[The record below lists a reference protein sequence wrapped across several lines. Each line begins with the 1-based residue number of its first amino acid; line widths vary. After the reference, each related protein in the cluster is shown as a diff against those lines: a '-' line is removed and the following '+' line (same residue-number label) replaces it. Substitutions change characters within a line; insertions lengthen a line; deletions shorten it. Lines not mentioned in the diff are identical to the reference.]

1 LPSGLLGLGGRAP
14 CGPAAGRFVSCT
26 AMGKKVLEDLA
37 AGLLQEQALPGDTM
51 VVLQIENI
59 DDRTDGSGLRI
70 GGAIIN
76 GADAGLDNSSSTH
89 DTRFERDI
97 EIAAIE
103 PPGLQAP
110 ARLADRDQLR
120 VQGDILQGLAP
131 VMTAGDDPAL
141 VHDDCSNRHLADQ
154 LRLVRFFQGCLHEIG
169 IIVQPGWLVC
179 HGCSALLAVQ
189 SL

>member
-1 LPSGLLGLGGRAP
+1 MSSGLLGLGVRTAR
-14 CGPAAGRFVSCT
+14 GPAACRFVSCT
-26 AMGKKVLEDLA
+26 ALGKKVLEDLA
-37 AGLLQEQALPGDTM
+37 AGLLQEQTLPGNAM
-51 VVLQIENI
+51 IVLQIEYI
-59 DDRTDGSGLRI
+59 DDRTDGPGLRI
-70 GGAIIN
+70 GGAIID
-76 GADAGLDNSSSTH
+76 GADTGLDDGSSTH
-89 DTRFERDI
+89 DTRFERDV

-103 PPGLQAP
+103 PPRLQAP
-110 ARLADRDQLR
+110 ARLADCDQFR

-141 VHDDCSNRHLADQ
+141 VHDDCSYWHLTDQ